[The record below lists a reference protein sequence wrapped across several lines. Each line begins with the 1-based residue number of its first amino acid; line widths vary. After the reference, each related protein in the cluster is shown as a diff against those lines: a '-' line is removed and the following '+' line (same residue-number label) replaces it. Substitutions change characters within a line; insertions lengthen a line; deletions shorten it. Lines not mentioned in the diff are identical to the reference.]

1 MKVTQQLSA
10 EGMSLLLESLPE
22 TIMKQGSTVAG
33 YVVLINDGNNQ
44 KLKLS
49 SIDFDNATVV
59 LDSEVT
65 EDLVFI
71 ANLDANKHI
80 VGTTKIEW

>member
-10 EGMSLLLESLPE
+10 EGMSLFLESLPE

-59 LDSEVT
+59 LDSEAT